1 MILKTIFVACGLAVA
16 SFFAVGV
23 AQQQEDASLQESP
36 GKLRIRTTEVKPDF
50 RPAKL
55 QETRTFKHFVP
66 TKEQRVMDKKVAEA
80 AKNLRQSKSGD
91 ERLATIETLKTLLR
105 ADYDDRLA
113 GYDEYLNQ
121 LEEKLV
127 EMRGKLQKRREAKEE
142 MIELRIKVLESEAED
157 LGWPVRMSGRSHFL
171 FPDSGNKVIWDTK

>member
-1 MILKTIFVACGLAVA
+1 MIIKTLFVACGLAVA
-16 SFFAVGV
+16 SFFAIGV
-23 AQQQEDASLQESP
+23 AQQQEDAALQESL
-36 GKLRIRTTEVKPDF
+36 GKLRTRTTEVKPDF

-91 ERLATIETLKTLLR
+91 ERLASIETLKTLLR

-113 GYDEYLNQ
+113 EYDEWKKSLLKCVASCRNDV
-121 LEEKLV
+121 KP
-127 EMRGKLQKRREAKEE
+127 RRK
-142 MIELRIKVLESEAED
+142 
-157 LGWPVRMSGRSHFL
+157 
-171 FPDSGNKVIWDTK
+171 